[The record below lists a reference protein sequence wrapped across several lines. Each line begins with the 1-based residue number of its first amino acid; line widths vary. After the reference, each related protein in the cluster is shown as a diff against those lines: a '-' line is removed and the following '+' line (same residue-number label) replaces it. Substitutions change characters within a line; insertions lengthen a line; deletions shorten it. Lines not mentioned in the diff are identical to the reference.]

1 MLPIRFGGSVMY
13 IHKTEKRILD
23 ALNQRKYLKMND
35 IEVRAINS
43 RQTILTVEGEK
54 FAEVV
59 YQNDFLVDATSNET
73 NFLMEEFLTY
83 VVNSKKATKL
93 KKFLDD
99 VIFSNLL
106 GCGVSIDDVPVI
118 KVAQAV

>member
-1 MLPIRFGGSVMY
+1 MY
-13 IHKTEKRILD
+13 IQKTEKRILD
-23 ALNQRKYLKMND
+23 ALNQRKYLKLND
-35 IEVRAINS
+35 IEVKAVDS
-43 RQTILTVEGEK
+43 RTTILTAEGEK

-59 YQNDFLVDATSNET
+59 YKNDFLDDATSNET

-83 VVNSKKATKL
+83 VVNSNRATHY
-93 KKFLDD
+93 KKFLDR

-118 KVAQAV
+118 KVAPIC

>member
-1 MLPIRFGGSVMY
+1 MFMY
-13 IHKTEKRILD
+13 KTEKKIVD

-35 IEVRAINS
+35 IEIKAINS
-43 RQTILTVEGEK
+43 RQTILTVNGEK

-59 YQNDFLVDATSNET
+59 YQNDFLNDATSNET
-73 NFLMEEFLTY
+73 NFLMEEILTY
-83 VVNSKKATKL
+83 VVDSKKATRL

-99 VIFSNLL
+99 VIFSNIL

>member
-1 MLPIRFGGSVMY
+1 MFIQ
-13 IHKTEKRILD
+13 KTEKRILD

-59 YQNDFLVDATSNET
+59 YKNDFLDDATSNET
-73 NFLMEEFLTY
+73 NFLIDELLTY
-83 VVNSKKATKL
+83 VVDSKKATKL
-93 KKFLDD
+93 KQLLDK
-99 VIFSNLL
+99 VVFSNLL
-106 GCGVSIDDVPVI
+106 GCGVIYDDSVPVI
-118 KVAQAV
+118 KVAPIC

>member
-1 MLPIRFGGSVMY
+1 MY
-13 IHKTEKRILD
+13 IQKTEKKILD

-73 NFLMEEFLTY
+73 NFLIDELLTY
-83 VVNSKKATKL
+83 VVDSKKATKL
-93 KKFLDD
+93 KQFLDK
-99 VIFSNLL
+99 VVFSNLL
-106 GCGVSIDDVPVI
+106 GCGVIYDDSVC
-118 KVAQAV
+118 Q

>member
-1 MLPIRFGGSVMY
+1 MFIQ
-13 IHKTEKRILD
+13 KTEKRILD

-59 YQNDFLVDATSNET
+59 YKNDFLDDATSNET
-73 NFLMEEFLTY
+73 NFLIDELLTY
-83 VVNSKKATKL
+83 VVDSKKATKL
-93 KKFLDD
+93 KKFLDN

-106 GCGVSIDDVPVI
+106 GCGVIYDDSVPVI
-118 KVAQAV
+118 KVAPIC

>member
-1 MLPIRFGGSVMY
+1 MFIQ
-13 IHKTEKRILD
+13 KTEKRILD

-59 YQNDFLVDATSNET
+59 YKNDFLDDATSNET
-73 NFLMEEFLTY
+73 NFLIDELLTY
-83 VVNSKKATKL
+83 VTDNVKATKC
-93 KKFLDD
+93 KKFLDR
-99 VIFSNLL
+99 VIFSNIL
-106 GCGVSIDDVPVI
+106 GCGVSIDDVPVM

>member
-1 MLPIRFGGSVMY
+1 MFIQ
-13 IHKTEKRILD
+13 KTEKRILD

-59 YQNDFLVDATSNET
+59 YKNDFLDDATSNET
-73 NFLMEEFLTY
+73 NFLIDELLTY
-83 VVNSKKATKL
+83 VVDSKKATKL
-93 KKFLDD
+93 KNFLDK
-99 VIFSNLL
+99 VVFSNLL
-106 GCGVSIDDVPVI
+106 GCGVIYDDSVPVI
-118 KVAQAV
+118 KVAQVV